1 MAMDKINGSPL
12 LRQGILDRF
21 RGAERG
27 GGASG
32 TGAGAAGEATVAATA
47 DKADISEAA
56 RRLVDLRQAVE
67 TGRNALAALPDV
79 RPEKVAAA
87 RERLATGFY
96 QSVEVRQ
103 AVAER
108 VAGVVSSLDNL

>member
-12 LRQGILDRF
+12 LRQSILDRF
-21 RGAERG
+21 RGADRG
-27 GGASG
+27 GSGAEIVP
-32 TGAGAAGEATVAATA
+32 GAGGEVGAGPTA

-56 RRLVDLRQAVE
+56 RRLVDLRAAVDA
-67 TGRNALAALPDV
+67 GRDAVAALPDV

-96 QSVEVRQ
+96 HSVEVRQ
-103 AVAER
+103 VVAER
-108 VAGVVSSLDNL
+108 LAGVVSGLENL

>member
-12 LRQGILDRF
+12 LRQSILDRF
-21 RGAERG
+21 RGTERG
-27 GGASG
+27 NSVPGTISGA
-32 TGAGAAGEATVAATA
+32 TAEETAGATR
-47 DKADISEAA
+47 DKAEISDAA
-56 RRLVDLRQAVE
+56 HRLVDLKQAVDV
-67 TGRNALAALPDV
+67 GRKAMATLPDL
-79 RPEKVAAA
+79 RPEMVANA

-108 VAGVVSSLDNL
+108 VAGVINSLDNL

>member
-12 LRQGILDRF
+12 LRQGLLDRF
-21 RGAERG
+21 RGSERG
-27 GGASG
+27 STHLGAPDS
-32 TGAGAAGEATVAATA
+32 TNQPAKKPA
-47 DKADISEAA
+47 DKADISDAA
-56 RRLVDLRQAVE
+56 HRLVDLRAAVE
-67 TGRNALAALPDV
+67 AGRAALAQVPDV

-96 QSVEVRQ
+96 QSAEVRQ

-108 VAGVVSSLDNL
+108 VGSVIESLDSL

>member
-12 LRQGILDRF
+12 LRQGLLDRF

-27 GGASG
+27 NAQPGTADTASQGANAS
-32 TGAGAAGEATVAATA
+32 ATA
-47 DKADISEAA
+47 DKASISEAA
-56 RRLVDLRQAVE
+56 RRLVDLKAAVDA
-67 TGRNALAALPDV
+67 GRAAIAQEPDV

-96 QSVEVRQ
+96 HSVEVRQ
-103 AVAER
+103 ALAER
-108 VAGVVSSLDNL
+108 VGGVLNSLDNL

>member
-12 LRQGILDRF
+12 LRQGLLDRF

-27 GGASG
+27 GSQPGSTETPAQGAN
-32 TGAGAAGEATVAATA
+32 TAATA
-47 DKADISEAA
+47 DKASISDAA
-56 RRLVDLRQAVE
+56 RRLVDLKAAVDA
-67 TGRNALAALPDV
+67 GRAALAQVPDV

-96 QSVEVRQ
+96 HSVEVRQ

-108 VAGVVSSLDNL
+108 VGGVISSLDNL

>member
-1 MAMDKINGSPL
+1 MAMDKINGSPVP
-12 LRQGILDRF
+12 RQGLLDRF

-27 GGASG
+27 ANG
-32 TGAGAAGEATVAATA
+32 TGAELGATTEPKTTAGA

-56 RRLVDLRQAVE
+56 RKLVDLRQAVDV
-67 TGRNALAALPDV
+67 GRNALAALPDV

-96 QSVEVRQ
+96 HSVEVRQ

-108 VAGVVSSLDNL
+108 VSAVVSGLDNL

>member
-1 MAMDKINGSPL
+1 MAMDKINGSPV
-12 LRQGILDRF
+12 LRQGLVDRF
-21 RGAERG
+21 RGTERG
-27 GGASG
+27 SAGPGTNSGATAEG
-32 TGAGAAGEATVAATA
+32 TTAATT

-56 RRLVDLRQAVE
+56 RRLVDLKQAVDV
-67 TGRNALAALPDV
+67 GRNALAALPDV

-96 QSVEVRQ
+96 HSVEVRQ

-108 VAGVVSSLDNL
+108 VAGVVNSLDNL

>member
-12 LRQGILDRF
+12 LRQGLLDRF

-27 GGASG
+27 QAQPGATETPAQG
-32 TGAGAAGEATVAATA
+32 TNPAVTA
-47 DKADISEAA
+47 DKADISDAA
-56 RRLVDLRQAVE
+56 RKLVDLRQAVDA
-67 TGRNALAALPDV
+67 GRAALAQLPDV

-96 QSVEVRQ
+96 HSVEVRQ

-108 VAGVVSSLDNL
+108 VGGVINSLDNL